1 MNHSQHAQQSGEYRV
16 LDLFSPSDST
26 DGSAAAADPADR
38 TEVKPTNPEPDSFVF
53 VNPLFAPP
61 SVPRS
66 DPQG

>member
-26 DGSAAAADPADR
+26 DGGAAAADSADSLQH
-38 TEVKPTNPEPDSFVF
+38 KLTNPETDSFVF

-61 SVPRS
+61 SVSRS